1 MVEIKQT
8 KEARDKK
15 TSQPVAGNQQKYN
28 TDYTRY
34 FYTNIERLW
43 QTIEHMGH
51 EINELQAQL
60 RGEY

>member
-1 MVEIKQT
+1 M

-15 TSQPVAGNQQKYN
+15 TNPAEPGNNTKYN

-51 EINELQAQL
+51 EINELKAQQ